1 MVESVTPAPSV
12 TSVALAT
19 PVQPP
24 ASTRTQPVASTSA
37 QPVASTSV
45 QPVASTSVQPVASI
59 RIQPSA
65 STSVQPPAFTSARP
79 LASTS
84 AQPVASTSTQ
94 PLASTSAYEGNGL
107 RKRKL
112 TAMVSTEI
120 EEEGEG
126 QEEIQYLRRLSPE
139 FKRHR
144 YEPGPVGE
152 NGLESTSE
160 ALEEPAQSVSWPGPE
175 SVAIHRPTDRYS
187 VQLVES
193 VTSAPSVV
201 SVTPAPSVV
210 SVTPTPSA
218 TPTPSVK
225 SVTPTPSVKSVA
237 PAPSVKS
244 VAPAPSVKSVA
255 PATSTRPKILTPQF
269 GKPEINR
276 LYLQCMAP
284 PKNPDWIDM
293 ISMDFL
299 QSHPAFVEPL
309 PDRHGIPVWE
319 TLGKNPSVAEL
330 LASKQGV
337 CYSVPILCSFF

>member
-1 MVESVTPAPSV
+1 MTPAPSV

-37 QPVASTSV
+37 

-225 SVTPTPSVKSVA
+225 SVTP
-237 PAPSVKS
+237 
-244 VAPAPSVKSVA
+244 APSVKSVA

>member
-37 QPVASTSV
+37 QPVASTSVQPVASTSV

-225 SVTPTPSVKSVA
+225 SVTP
-237 PAPSVKS
+237 
-244 VAPAPSVKSVA
+244 APSVKSVA

>member
-37 QPVASTSV
+37 

-218 TPTPSVK
+218 TDTVSQISHTGTV
-225 SVTPTPSVKSVA
+225 SQISR
-237 PAPSVKS
+237 
-244 VAPAPSVKSVA
+244 
-255 PATSTRPKILTPQF
+255 TS
-269 GKPEINR
+269 N
-276 LYLQCMAP
+276 
-284 PKNPDWIDM
+284 IDK
-293 ISMDFL
+293 
-299 QSHPAFVEPL
+299 
-309 PDRHGIPVWE
+309 
-319 TLGKNPSVAEL
+319 T
-330 LASKQGV
+330 
-337 CYSVPILCSFF
+337 

>member
-1 MVESVTPAPSV
+1 MQP
-12 TSVALAT
+12 VASIRTQPIAST
-19 PVQPP
+19 TAQPVASTRTQPFAPVQPP
-24 ASTRTQPVASTSA
+24 ASTRTQPSASTSAQPPVSTSAQSVASTSA
-37 QPVASTSV
+37 QP
-45 QPVASTSVQPVASI
+45 
-59 RIQPSA
+59 SA
-65 STSVQPPAFTSARP
+65 SA
-79 LASTS
+79 
-84 AQPVASTSTQ
+84 
-94 PLASTSAYEGNGL
+94 SAYEGNGL
-107 RKRKL
+107 GKRKR
-112 TAMVSTEI
+112 TATVLADI
-120 EEEGEG
+120 EEEREGE
-126 QEEIQYLRRLSPE
+126 EDIQYLRRLSPE

-225 SVTPTPSVKSVA
+225 SVT
-237 PAPSVKS
+237 
-244 VAPAPSVKSVA
+244 PAPSVKSVA

>member
-37 QPVASTSV
+37 

-225 SVTPTPSVKSVA
+225 SVTP
-237 PAPSVKS
+237 APSVKS
-244 VAPAPSVKSVA
+244 VAPALSVKSVA

>member
-37 QPVASTSV
+37 

-225 SVTPTPSVKSVA
+225 SVTP
-237 PAPSVKS
+237 
-244 VAPAPSVKSVA
+244 APSVKSVA

>member
-1 MVESVTPAPSV
+1 MTPAPSV

-37 QPVASTSV
+37 

-107 RKRKL
+107 GKRKR

-225 SVTPTPSVKSVA
+225 SVTP
-237 PAPSVKS
+237 
-244 VAPAPSVKSVA
+244 APSVKSVA

>member
-1 MVESVTPAPSV
+1 MTPAPSV

-65 STSVQPPAFTSARP
+65 STSVQPPAFTSARPLASTSARP

-225 SVTPTPSVKSVA
+225 SVTP
-237 PAPSVKS
+237 
-244 VAPAPSVKSVA
+244 APSVKSVA